1 MRKIIYTLGL
11 LLGTSSATAQ
21 TLVTE
26 ASALTDGTVIS
37 LECRDTN
44 GGDGWSFNLN
54 AVKSENLSYNNLF
67 VVEAVGENENGG
79 VKLKRLSDNVYVG
92 KSGTANGS
100 TVTAVT
106 DAAQAAVFTLD
117 DNLQDGNTDTAGIIN
132 GWSTKKEETLTAN
145 CIRFITES
153 NIFLNTQAKAG
164 IPKYTSGY
172 GGYSAWYVYS
182 YTQEEINALKPADY
196 VFPVKLSTDTE
207 KHYYT
212 INSYNRGGV
221 LTIAAQGAALTH
233 EAAGIGS
240 YWYFTQGTGEN
251 SAQIHNVSNDQQL
264 GQNRTLTET
273 ATTWYFPQHAKQ
285 AEVTTAAL
293 YSISKTA
300 ALANS
305 SCIDANNNGVGT
317 GFYCPVENDWQGTS
331 WSFTEV
337 TFDNIKNALQ
347 EASSAYSTVS
357 TGTSEPGVRQEDL
370 TAFNNAMSALTAG
383 SSFAAAYTTL
393 NTLVSNVSWPVF
405 VIENCSSAYGVGK
418 GMIDDTNDNQHFKTI
433 GQVDDRML
441 WTVERL
447 SAKTMSVGNYDI
459 VNYSTGRHIRNNSS
473 TVNVTLTSDH
483 PEGTEGQFLVKLGND
498 MVHAQEANSLLVIWN
513 YTTTANSASAWKF
526 NYVGTTAELAAE
538 PYTATFNKVHA
549 VVDQINAA
557 TPYTSLLGADYGQY
571 SGSTTAEWTAMIN
584 NAQTTIEKN
593 FDNFNA
599 TAADNAAGTI
609 TEKLAGLT
617 FNLPE
622 EGDLLRVKSAKAG
635 EHYLGANN
643 NPWTKRAEMVNG
655 KTGSNE
661 AATIFLYKDGKLL
674 NISNGYYL
682 ASGSFVTY
690 NGIVAPANANSI
702 SFEKDNLTL
711 NRYFIHINGD
721 DKRYLHA
728 NDTTTNAGSR
738 NENQTVINSSD
749 VCYRFILEKVSSLPV
764 KVTSAGYGTLYTPA
778 ALTIP
783 ATEGFK
789 AYTATINETT
799 GTADLTEV
807 TGTVA
812 AGTGLVLE
820 GEGNY
825 SFAVAAEGGIAPE
838 ANDLTGS
845 VATTDYANDGS
856 DIFILAMPAGK
867 EAGFYLMNDDDRII
881 KGGKAFLRKSGAQA
895 NAYIFNF
902 GETTGIG
909 SVEQQENGKDVIYD
923 LSGRRVTKA
932 QRGLYIVNGRKVL
945 VK

>member
-1 MRKIIYTLGL
+1 M
-11 LLGTSSATAQ
+11 
-21 TLVTE
+21 
-26 ASALTDGTVIS
+26 
-37 LECRDTN
+37 
-44 GGDGWSFNLN
+44 
-54 AVKSENLSYNNLF
+54 
-67 VVEAVGENENGG
+67 
-79 VKLKRLSDNVYVG
+79 
-92 KSGTANGS
+92 
-100 TVTAVT
+100 
-106 DAAQAAVFTLD
+106 
-117 DNLQDGNTDTAGIIN
+117 
-132 GWSTKKEETLTAN
+132 
-145 CIRFITES
+145 
-153 NIFLNTQAKAG
+153 
-164 IPKYTSGY
+164 
-172 GGYSAWYVYS
+172 WYVYS
-182 YTQEEINALKPADY
+182 YTEEKVAELKAAAY

-221 LTIAAQGAALTH
+221 LTIAAQGAELTH

-300 ALANS
+300 ELAS
-305 SCIDANNNGVGT
+305 GSCIDANNNGVGT
-317 GFYCPVENDWQGTS
+317 GFYCPVESDWQGTS

-337 TFDNIKNALQ
+337 SFDDVKNAYK
-347 EASSAYSTVS
+347 AAANAYTVS
-357 TGTSEPGVRQEDL
+357 TDTSEPGVRQEDF

-383 SSFAAAYTTL
+383 SSFAAAYTAF
-393 NTLVSNVSWPVF
+393 NTLVSNGNWPVF

-418 GMIDDTNDNQHFKTI
+418 GMIDDTNGDDQHFKTI

-498 MVHAQEANSLLVIWN
+498 MVHAQEASSLLVKWN

-557 TPYTSLLGADYGQY
+557 TPYTNLLGADYGQY

-584 NAQTTIEKN
+584 TAQATIEKN
-593 FDNFNA
+593 FDTFDA
-599 TAADNAAGTI
+599 TAADNAVSTI
-609 TEKLAGLT
+609 TTKLE
-617 FNLPE
+617 NLDLNTPE
-622 EGDLLRVKSAKAG
+622 EGDLLRVKSVREG
-635 EHYLGANN
+635 NHYLGSQNS
-643 NPWTKRAEMVNG
+643 TVNG
-655 KTGSNE
+655 KTSRAAYVTSKEGDNE
-661 AATIFLYKDGKLL
+661 ATTIFLYTNNRLL
-674 NISNGYYL
+674 NLSTGYYL
-682 ASGSFVTY
+682 ENNSSVLGY
-690 NGIVAPANANSI
+690 NGITSGTTVSYT
-702 SFEKDNLTL
+702 KDQGNGRINNQFFIKFNNG
-711 NRYFIHINGD
+711 NRYLFADNVTQDGKDYYYTDAGD
-721 DKRYLHA
+721 DTDNR
-728 NDTTTNAGSR
+728 DG
-738 NENQTVINSSD
+738 
-749 VCYRFILEKVSSLPV
+749 YRFILEKVSSLPV
-764 KVTSAGYGTLYTPA
+764 KVTAAGYGTLYTPA

-783 ATEGFK
+783 TEVK
-789 AYTATINETT
+789 AYAATINETT

-825 SFAVAAEGGIAPE
+825 SFAVAAEGASLPKP
-838 ANDLTGS
+838 
-845 VATTDYANDGS
+845 TTSRAAWLQPTMPTTAA
-856 DIFILAMPAGK
+856 IFSSWPCPQV
-867 EAGFYLMNDDDRII
+867 
-881 KGGKAFLRKSGAQA
+881 RKPVS
-895 NAYIFNF
+895 
-902 GETTGIG
+902 T
-909 SVEQQENGKDVIYD
+909 S
-923 LSGRRVTKA
+923 
-932 QRGLYIVNGRKVL
+932 
-945 VK
+945 

>member
-67 VVEAVGENENGG
+67 VVEAAGENENGG

-117 DNLQDGNTDTAGIIN
+117 DNLQDGTTDAAGIIN
-132 GWSTKKEETLTAN
+132 NWSTKREETLTAN
-145 CIRFITES
+145 CIRFITEN

-172 GGYSAWYVYS
+172 GGHSAWYVYS
-182 YTQEEINALKPADY
+182 YTQEEINALKPAEY

-233 EAAGIGS
+233 EAAGLGS

-300 ALANS
+300 ELAS
-305 SCIDANNNGVGT
+305 GSCIDANNNGAGT
-317 GFYCPVENDWQGTS
+317 GFYCPVETDWQGTS

-347 EASSAYSTVS
+347 EASSAYATVS
-357 TGTSEPGVRQEDL
+357 TGISEPGVQQEDL
-370 TAFNNAMSALTAG
+370 TAFNNAINAITAG
-383 SSFAAAYTTL
+383 SSFAAAYTAL
-393 NTLVSNVSWPVF
+393 NTLISNSNWPVF
-405 VIENCSSAYGVGK
+405 TIENCNPSYGVGK
-418 GMIDDTNDNQHFKTI
+418 GMIDDTNGGDQHFKTI

-441 WTVERL
+441 WTVKQL
-447 SAKTMSVGNYDI
+447 SAKTMSVGSYDI

-498 MVHAQEANSLLVIWN
+498 VVHAQNSGSVLVIWN
-513 YTTTANSASAWKF
+513 NTTTANSASAWKF
-526 NYVGTTAELAAE
+526 HYVGTAAELAGE

-584 NAQTTIEKN
+584 NAQATIEKN
-593 FDNFNA
+593 FDNFDA
-599 TAADNAAGTI
+599 TAAENAASMI
-609 TEKLAGLT
+609 TTQLG
-617 FNLPE
+617 NLDLNVPK
-622 EGDLLRVKSAKAG
+622 EGDLLRVKSVREG
-635 EHYLGANN
+635 NYYLGSQNS
-643 NPWTKRAEMVNG
+643 TVDG
-655 KTGSNE
+655 KTSRAAYVTGKEDDNE
-661 AATIFLYKDGKLL
+661 ATTIFLYTNNKLL
-674 NISNGYYL
+674 NLSTGYYL
-682 ASGSFVTY
+682 NNNSSFLGY
-690 NGIVAPANANSI
+690 NNITDGTSV
-702 SFEKDNLTL
+702 SFHQESPTL
-711 NRYFIHINGD
+711 SRFFIKFNGNRYLYTHND
-721 DKRYLHA
+721 RYT
-728 NDTTTNAGSR
+728 DAGSST
-738 NENQTVINSSD
+738 NND
-749 VCYRFILEKVSSLPV
+749 AGYRFILEKVSSLPV
-764 KVTSAGYGTLYTPA
+764 KVTAAGYGTLYTPA

-783 ATEGFK
+783 AEVK
-789 AYTATINETT
+789 AYAAVINEAT
-799 GTADLTEV
+799 GEADLTKV
-807 TGTVA
+807 TGTVPA
-812 AGTGLVLE
+812 NTGLVLE

-825 SFAVAAEGGIAPE
+825 SFAVAAEGGIAPK

-845 VATTDYANDGS
+845 VATTDYASDDS

-867 EAGFYLMNDDDRII
+867 EAGFYLMNNDDRII
-881 KGGKAFLRKSGAQA
+881 KGGKAFLQKSGAQA